1 MIPERSWLVLEAAR
15 RCGHFFEKHSRKLHS
30 FFLFLLYDIL
40 VKKSIIEEGV
50 CIMAKILIVDDEP
63 RIRELI
69 REHLQYSG
77 YICEEAADGTA
88 ALTQL
93 SGGAFDLVILDLMM
107 PFMDGM
113 TCLREM
119 RARHINTPVIILT
132 ARGEE
137 YDKLAGLES
146 GADDYVVKP
155 FSPRELVARV
165 KAVLNRTMPKPAA
178 ASDTMTFG
186 ELTIDTASHTVR
198 VSGEE
203 VALTPKEF
211 DLLVFLA
218 SNKGI
223 ALSREKILQKV
234 WNYDYFGEDRTV
246 DTHVKMLRGHLGKCR
261 SYIATVWGIGY
272 KFDPDATR

>member
-1 MIPERSWLVLEAAR
+1 
-15 RCGHFFEKHSRKLHS
+15 
-30 FFLFLLYDIL
+30 
-40 VKKSIIEEGV
+40 
-50 CIMAKILIVDDEP
+50 MAKILIVDDEP

-69 REHLQYSG
+69 REHLQYAG
-77 YICEEAADGTA
+77 YVCEEAGDGSA
-88 ALTQL
+88 ALSLL
-93 SGGAFDLVILDLMM
+93 SGGGFDLVILDVMM

-119 RARHINTPVIILT
+119 RTRHINTPVIILT

-137 YDKLAGLES
+137 YDKLAGLEG

-155 FSPRELVARV
+155 FSPRELVARD
-165 KAVLNRTMPKPAA
+165 
-178 ASDTMTFG
+178 ASDSTMTFG

-198 VSGEE
+198 VNGEE
-203 VALTPKEF
+203 ISLTPKEF

-246 DTHVKMLRGHLGKCR
+246 DTHVKMLRGHLGPCR
-261 SYIATVWGIGY
+261 GYIATVWGIGY
-272 KFDPDATR
+272 KFDPDAAR